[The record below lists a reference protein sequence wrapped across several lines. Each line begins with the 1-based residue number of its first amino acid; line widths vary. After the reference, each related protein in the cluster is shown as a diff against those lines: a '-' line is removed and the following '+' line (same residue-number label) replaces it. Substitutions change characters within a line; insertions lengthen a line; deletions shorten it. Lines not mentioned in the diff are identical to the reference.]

1 MYYTLLVKICNK
13 WTIQFGDFNQWV
25 VREEK
30 KDWRRDGTRYRDM
43 QIIATGDTQQE
54 IDKAVKQ
61 LNRLNQLNRS

>member
-30 KDWRRDGTRYRDM
+30 KDWKYYYGTLNKDM
-43 QIIATGDTQQE
+43 RIITTTENQE
-54 IDKAVKQ
+54 GINKVV
-61 LNRLNQLNRS
+61 NQFNRSK